1 VSGRTWTIARREFL
15 ATVRRKGFLLTL
27 VLMPAWIGFA
37 FSLGSLPQALSGGK
51 RATLPANVGVVDS
64 AGVLAMSAAENDTM
78 AREDGGKRF
87 VVRAY
92 PSQEAARAAF
102 ARGDITSFLVL
113 PADYLRGGAVSEYR
127 RPGSA
132 LSRVTGPPWRP
143 WLRARLLRGR
153 VEPGLVARVQNPAD
167 GPTYVPDD
175 RGGFKVFRAE
185 EALGTFFV
193 PMGFGMLLFSSI
205 FSAAGYLLQGLGE
218 EKESRIL
225 ESLLSS
231 VTADELMRGKLIG
244 LGGAG
249 LLLGLVWGAL
259 GLQVIAAMA
268 PVFLPPP
275 GLLVILFLYFVL
287 GYLLFGT
294 IALGL
299 GSLVSSY
306 QEATTVSAILSFVAI
321 VPWMVTF
328 SMMEEGTTGLVRG
341 LSWFPLSAPTTM
353 TMRLAQGGVPAWE
366 VALSLALLALAG
378 WATLLFATR
387 LFRVALLLY
396 GKTWNLPE
404 ILRLLKSDRAA
415 AR

>member
-1 VSGRTWTIARREFL
+1 MSGRTWTIARREFL
-15 ATVRRKGFLLTL
+15 VTIARKGFLLTL

-51 RATLPANVGVVDS
+51 RSAAVTQVGVVDS
-64 AGVLAMSAAENDTM
+64 AGVLAFGAAERDTM
-78 AREDGGKRF
+78 AREAGSKRY
-87 VVRAY
+87 VVRAF
-92 PSQEAARAAF
+92 PSLAAAQEAF
-102 ARGDITSFLVL
+102 ARGEIASFLLL
-113 PADYLRGGAVSEYR
+113 PADYLAGGAVSEYR
-127 RPGSA
+127 RAGGA
-132 LSRVTGPPWRP
+132 LSRVSGPPWRP
-143 WLRARLLRGR
+143 WLRGRLLAGR
-153 VEPGLVARVQNPAD
+153 VEPELVARAQNPVE
-167 GPTYVPDD
+167 GPTYVPDE
-175 RGGFKVFRAE
+175 RGGFKAFRPE
-185 EALGTFFV
+185 EVLGSFFV

-231 VTADELMRGKLIG
+231 VTTDELMRGKLLG

-249 LLLGLVWGAL
+249 LLLGLVWGAM
-259 GLQVIAAMA
+259 GLAAIVTMA

-275 GLLVILFLYFVL
+275 GMMVVLFLYFVL

-299 GSLVSSY
+299 GSLVNSY

-321 VPWMVTF
+321 IPWMITF
-328 SMMEEGTTGLVRG
+328 SMMEEGTTTLVRV

-353 TMRLAQGGVPAWE
+353 SMRISQGGVPAWE
-366 VALSLALLALAG
+366 VALSLVLLALAS
-378 WATLLFATR
+378 WVTLIFATR
-387 LFRVALLLY
+387 LFRVALLFY

-404 ILRLLKSDRAA
+404 MLRLLRSDRAA